1 MEELK
6 RLENDM
12 KASEELYKNLDEA
25 FRRIAAEGKAQND
38 GEIMVAAAKELGYDI
53 TIAALEQAKA
63 EVEQLDLEA
72 LEAVAG
78 GETSSDDP
86 ALLDEYGHSQ
96 WCVVAWHCFTA
107 AIHTQSEEKKLACWS
122 DYRCM
127 SVNMGGLIE
136 W

>member
-1 MEELK
+1 MLFLCQK
-6 RLENDM
+6 F
-12 KASEELYKNLDEA
+12 KIS
-25 FRRIAAEGKAQND
+25 FRIPFQAYLMGVPEGKKKNRYQLFCDHQREVFSPQAEQKFKDYLKATNTFY
-38 GEIMVAAAKELGYDI
+38 GLG
-53 TIAALEQAKA
+53 
-63 EVEQLDLEA
+63 LDLEA

-122 DYRCM
+122 DYRCI

-136 W
+136 C